1 MTMLC
6 FADGLDDNVV
16 KAELE
21 LVSWTKVVDVMKDG
35 GVIKRIL
42 NDSSDYKTATAES
55 NVKLRFAF
63 CSTAA
68 VCIRSSLTLKKGY
81 QRSCF
86 FGA

>member
-21 LVSWTKVVDVMKDG
+21 LVSWTKIVDVMKDG

-55 NVKLRFAF
+55 SVKLRFVF

-68 VCIRSSLTLKKGY
+68 VCIRSSLT
-81 QRSCF
+81 QDV
-86 FGA
+86 